1 MMEDLSSEGYSED
14 SSFEL
19 SSFTFFSY
27 AQERLKNLINS
38 IVKIESYI
46 SNGRQTFRREDAA
59 RYGLFVSD
67 FRALTII
74 TGKRV
79 SNEKLLEETRMYL
92 KKTKY
97 YTELSPEFL
106 KIKSESDGNKAQE
119 IQKIFELQKSEM
131 ETGIELAEKYIEELY
146 QIGILD
152 IKVKEIIPF
161 PYETL
166 IQKIKADYELENVGL
181 QEIKT

>member
-1 MMEDLSSEGYSED
+1 M
-14 SSFEL
+14 
-19 SSFTFFSY
+19 
-27 AQERLKNLINS
+27 
-38 IVKIESYI
+38 
-46 SNGRQTFRREDAA
+46 
-59 RYGLFVSD
+59 SD

-79 SNEKLLEETRMYL
+79 SNEKLLEETREYL

-97 YTELSPEFL
+97 YTELSSEFM
-106 KIKSESDGNKAQE
+106 KIKSESEGNKTEE
-119 IQKIFELQKSEM
+119 IRKIFELQKKEM
-131 ETGIELAEKYIEELY
+131 EKGIDLAEKYIEELY

-166 IQKIKADYELENVGL
+166 IQKIKTDYELENNDKL
-181 QEIKT
+181 PEAETN